1 MTRDDDKPGNSIER
15 ASRFDANTR
24 GNGSRQEPSFSNLED
39 LHEDGYEE
47 PDRDTNLAS
56 GYRAD
61 SVEEEE
67 FYDDAYPEED
77 EREAFADG
85 ESDTLLDPEE
95 AAEEESD
102 SWLEDEEPEER
113 QGWPMGLV
121 AVAILAVVLL
131 GAGGYGILQQRAA
144 AEAEIRDLRAALAV
158 AASPGTGGDS
168 RSALD
173 TLQQSYDKL
182 SAQAEALT
190 LENRRLADTVAGLEA
205 QLGAQQS
212 VPSKPAAAQSSPST
226 PSQVNVA
233 PKIEKPAAPKVAE
246 LQVAESRTTPSQPA
260 AQQPAKPAPA
270 APATPTAPKPVA
282 EPSPAAE
289 KATSSPS
296 GPWFVNFGTYATRT
310 MADTWASR
318 VRPSA
323 GKVIVAPNEK
333 DGRTLYRVR
342 VIGLSDRES
351 AQQVARKLE
360 SDLRVPA
367 LWVGRE

>member
-1 MTRDDDKPGNSIER
+1 MTRDDEKPGNSIER
-15 ASRFDANTR
+15 ARRFDANTP
-24 GNGSRQEPSFSNLED
+24 GSGSRQEPSFSNLED

-47 PDRDTNLAS
+47 PDRDTNFTS

-61 SVEEEE
+61 SVEEEEE

-85 ESDTLLDPEE
+85 EPDTLLDPEE
-95 AAEEESD
+95 AAEEEPD

-121 AVAILAVVLL
+121 AVAILAVILL

-158 AASPGTGGDS
+158 GASPGTGGDS

-212 VPSKPAAAQSSPST
+212 MPSKPAAAQSSPTT
-226 PSQVNVA
+226 PTQVSDA
-233 PKIEKPAAPKVAE
+233 PKIEKTAAP
-246 LQVAESRTTPSQPA
+246 QVAESQVAESQTTAPQPA
-260 AQQPAKPAPA
+260 TKQPAKPAPA
-270 APATPTAPKPVA
+270 AAPAAPKPVA

-289 KATSSPS
+289 RATSSPT
-296 GPWFVNFGTYATRT
+296 GPWFVNFGTYATRN